1 MLPAEKM
8 RSLFGWNTQSGHAPL
23 VKTPAGTAV
32 ELDVVVT
39 IARTNRNGRA
49 GDLAKDEYLAMNSN
63 GTAICD
69 SAPPQAQP
77 FSSSNGAEFVKVKAA
92 ECFTAGRT
100 TNIPW

>member
-1 MLPAEKM
+1 MLPAKKM

-39 IARTNRNGRA
+39 IARTN
-49 GDLAKDEYLAMNSN
+49 
-63 GTAICD
+63 
-69 SAPPQAQP
+69 
-77 FSSSNGAEFVKVKAA
+77 
-92 ECFTAGRT
+92 FTAGRT